1 MFIYSEPQNFS
12 KSPPYFCPMQCQS
25 KVSWRFRKIL
35 WPSQNDELYIYVAAF
50 IQICNCKAVY
60 RVVSRIPNSKS
71 LIVLI
76 GPLFGCKNKKGPSFG
91 RIWTN
96 HDWEFGIDKYG
107 NTGCGVFKR
116 GVKNPKDFCIE
127 INIPKGNYWILR
139 IRLMGSLSTLHMCT
153 VSFLLS
159 VQK

>member
-1 MFIYSEPQNFS
+1 MVPPLKYLTFKVLISFA
-12 KSPPYFCPMQCQS
+12 KSSPYFWLQYIQS
-25 KVSWRFRKIL
+25 KVKWRFLKIL
-35 WPSQNDELYIYVAAF
+35 WPSQNYELYIYVVAF
-50 IQICNCKAVY
+50 VQICNRKAVY

-116 GVKNPKDFCIE
+116 GVQNQKDFCIE

-139 IRLMGSLSTLHMCT
+139 IGLTGPP
-153 VSFLLS
+153 SFWQIS
-159 VQK
+159 